1 MAVKWYV
8 DEGLTKLIKQW
19 KAEHPGATVYTIG
32 DASHQSHTSEHNP
45 EPPGGAP
52 GADGNEVDAA
62 DFMPGNGVTMN
73 DLRELRN
80 NLIEARDSR
89 LLYTIID
96 FEIVSSVTQP
106 WKIRRYG
113 GKKHTHLHVSVN
125 DRFDHNTASWD
136 IDGKGEIV
144 PRDYTYKEMPG
155 RVPELAVGDEDAP
168 GKTQNIKRVQAI
180 LVHVYGADI
189 EVDGAYGPVT
199 AREVAKVMK
208 ADPKRTTGNG
218 GKLHVP
224 EWQRILGVW

>member
-106 WKIRRYG
+106 WKIREYG
-113 GKKHTHLHVSVN
+113 GKRHTHLHVSVN
-125 DRFDHNTASWD
+125 DRYDRNTASWD

-144 PRDYTYKEMPG
+144 PREYTRKQIPG
-155 RVPELAVGDEDAP
+155 TLPELRLGDEDVP
-168 GKTQNIKRVQAI
+168 GQTQNVRRVQSI
-180 LVHVYGADI
+180 LSGTFGYDI
-189 EVDGAYGPVT
+189 EIDGAYGPVS
-199 AREVAKVMK
+199 ARALAAVMK
-208 ADPKRTTGNG
+208 NDAARSSSNG
-218 GKLHVP
+218 GKIGVP
-224 EWQRILGVW
+224 EWKRLFGIW